1 MSETTDNQPHPRTVR
16 PPPEAWAP
24 AHHAA
29 RKLMRPLERFLK
41 IQAAS
46 GIVLLITAVAAMV
59 WANSPWQHSYEAL
72 WHTPISFGVGR
83 WVFRKDLHFWINDGL
98 MVIFFFV
105 VGLEI
110 RREIHAGELSD
121 LKRAALPL
129 AAALGGMLVPAL
141 IYLSLNPT
149 KLTHHGWG
157 VPMATDIAFAVGV
170 LTLVGKRVP
179 AALRVLLLA
188 LAVIDDIG
196 AILVIAFFYSAG
208 VDMIGLGIAA
218 AGVIGVITM
227 QRFGVR
233 QAIAYVVPGVV
244 IWIGMLEAG
253 VHPTIAGVV
262 LGLLTPAR
270 SWFGEEGFLH
280 EADDALDEF
289 RDRAHT
295 GEHDHHALVDPLAR
309 LDKARREALPPVV
322 TLEAQLSPWVAFGIM
337 PLFALAN
344 AGVTVGQVH
353 FGLEGS
359 TTIAAGV
366 ALGLMFG
373 KPIGIVLVSLLS
385 VKLGLCALPRGVD
398 WRGLLVVGVVGGV
411 GFTMALFVAQLAFH
425 DATQLGVAKLA
436 ILVGSLAAGV
446 GGMILG
452 RVMLPKEI
460 AAGAARTVTEA
471 EHSTD
476 T

>member
-1 MSETTDNQPHPRTVR
+1 MSGAPENPRHPATER
-16 PPPEAWAP
+16 PPPGAWAP
-24 AHHAA
+24 ARQAA
-29 RKLMRPLERFLK
+29 LRLVRPLERFLK

-46 GIVLLITAVAAMV
+46 GIVLLIAAVIAMT

-72 WHTPISFGVGR
+72 WHTPISFGVGGA
-83 WVFRKDLHFWINDGL
+83 VFRKDLHFWINDGL

-121 LKRAALPL
+121 LKRAALPI

-141 IYLSLNPT
+141 IYLSFNT
-149 KLTHHGWG
+149 SRLTHHGWG
-157 VPMATDIAFAVGV
+157 VPMATDIAFAVGI
-170 LTLVGKRVP
+170 LTLLGKRVP

-188 LAVIDDIG
+188 LAIIDDIG

-208 VDMIGLGIAA
+208 VKVIGLLIAA
-218 AGVIGVITM
+218 AGVAGVLGM

-233 QAIAYVVPGVV
+233 QAMAYVVPGTVL
-244 IWIGMLEAG
+244 WIGMMVAG
-253 VHPTIAGVV
+253 VHPTIAGVI

-280 EADDALDEF
+280 EAGDALSEF
-289 RDRAHT
+289 RHRAQNAAL
-295 GEHDHHALVDPLAR
+295 DKHALVNPLAR
-309 LDKARREALPPVV
+309 LDKASREALPPVV
-322 TLEAQLSPWVAFGIM
+322 RLEAQLNPWVAYGIM

-353 FGLEGS
+353 LGQEGTS
-359 TTIAAGV
+359 AIAVGV
-366 ALGLMFG
+366 ALGLLIG
-373 KPIGIVLVSLLS
+373 KPIGIVAASLLS

-398 WRGLLVVGVVGGV
+398 WRGLLVVGAVGGI
-411 GFTMALFVAQLAFH
+411 GFTMALFIAQLAFH

-436 ILVGSLAAGV
+436 ILVGSLAAGI

-452 RVMLPKEI
+452 RALLSKTGV
-460 AAGAARTVTEA
+460 AGAARTVTEA
-471 EHSTD
+471 ETSTD
-476 T
+476 L

>member
-1 MSETTDNQPHPRTVR
+1 
-16 PPPEAWAP
+16 
-24 AHHAA
+24 
-29 RKLMRPLERFLK
+29 
-41 IQAAS
+41 
-46 GIVLLITAVAAMV
+46 
-59 WANSPWQHSYEAL
+59 
-72 WHTPISFGVGR
+72 
-83 WVFRKDLHFWINDGL
+83 
-98 MVIFFFV
+98 
-105 VGLEI
+105 
-110 RREIHAGELSD
+110 
-121 LKRAALPL
+121 
-129 AAALGGMLVPAL
+129 
-141 IYLSLNPT
+141 
-149 KLTHHGWG
+149 
-157 VPMATDIAFAVGV
+157 
-170 LTLVGKRVP
+170 
-179 AALRVLLLA
+179 
-188 LAVIDDIG
+188 
-196 AILVIAFFYSAG
+196 
-208 VDMIGLGIAA
+208 
-218 AGVIGVITM
+218 
-227 QRFGVR
+227 
-233 QAIAYVVPGVV
+233 
-244 IWIGMLEAG
+244 MLEAG
-253 VHPTIAGVV
+253 VHPTIAGVA

-280 EADDALDEF
+280 EAGDALDEF
-289 RDRAHT
+289 RDQTQRAA
-295 GEHDHHALVDPLAR
+295 HDHHALVDQLSR

-385 VKLGLCALPRGVD
+385 VKLGLTALPRGVD
-398 WRGLLVVGVVGGV
+398 WRGLLVVGAVGGV

-452 RVMLPKEI
+452 RALLPKEI

-471 EHSTD
+471 ECSTD
-476 T
+476 M

>member
-1 MSETTDNQPHPRTVR
+1 MSETPNNTRHPATVR

-24 AHHAA
+24 ARDAA
-29 RKLMRPLERFLK
+29 MKLVRPLERFLQ

-46 GIVLLITAVAAMV
+46 GIVLLIMAVIAMS

-72 WHTPISFGVGR
+72 WHTPISFGIGS

-110 RREIHAGELSD
+110 RREIHSGELSD

-129 AAALGGMLVPAL
+129 AAAAGGMLVPAL
-141 IYLSLNPT
+141 IYLSFNPT

-157 VPMATDIAFAVGV
+157 VPVATDIAFAVGV

-179 AALRVLLLA
+179 PALRVLLLA

-208 VDMIGLGIAA
+208 VKVVGLLIAG
-218 AGVIGVITM
+218 AGVLGVIAM

-233 QAIAYVVPGVV
+233 KAVAYVVPGGVV
-244 IWIGMLEAG
+244 WVGMLVAG
-253 VHPTIAGVV
+253 VHPTIAGVI

-280 EADDALDEF
+280 EASDALSEF
-289 RDRAHT
+289 RDRAQRNT
-295 GEHDHHALVDPLAR
+295 HDKHALVNPLAR
-309 LDKARREALPPVV
+309 LDKASREALPPVV
-322 TLEAQLSPWVAFGIM
+322 ALESQLSPWVAFGIM

-373 KPIGIVLVSLLS
+373 KPIGIVIASLVS
-385 VKLGLCALPRGVD
+385 VKVGLCALPRGVD
-398 WRGLLVVGVVGGV
+398 WRGLLVVGAVGGV
-411 GFTMALFVAQLAFH
+411 GFTMALFIAQLAFH

-446 GGMILG
+446 GGMLLG
-452 RVMLPKEI
+452 RMLLPKEL

-471 EHSTD
+471 ETSTEM
-476 T
+476 